1 MRMSVIQRMEA
12 TPNRVRMLVS
22 VLADRPSGETEERL
36 RGFCSPDTLHRD
48 VKDPVAIFRVSLA
61 AARELGLVE
70 QDDEKFRVRPGV
82 LSRKGSLEDDVFLA
96 IERSLMAPEA
106 EPDRGQGDFSRAV
119 AWFLMQPVRR
129 PLQLGVNY
137 KPLIGQQLALPEEMA
152 FDLLNRDRF
161 NSFHYWCRYLGY
173 AQLISDKDL
182 VPDPT
187 VALRRLLPEAMGSD
201 RESAILPLLGRL
213 ARLTP
218 VFESGRIRRELEVD
232 AKPGFQRE
240 PQQLSQSTSFALFR
254 LEQEGLVKLEA
265 RSDAQALILDLG
277 ADAPRR
283 ISHIEVVG
291 QFS

>member
-1 MRMSVIQRMEA
+1 MSVIQRMEA

-48 VKDPVAIFRVSLA
+48 VKDPVTIFRVSLA
-61 AARELGLVE
+61 AAKELGLVE
-70 QDDEKFRVRPGV
+70 HDGEKFRVRPGV
-82 LSRKGSLEDDVFLA
+82 LSRKRKLADDVFLA
-96 IERSLMAPEA
+96 IERALMPP
-106 EPDRGQGDFSRAV
+106 EPDPNLDQIDFARAV
-119 AWFLMQPVRR
+119 AWFLMQPVKR

-137 KPLIGQQLALPEEMA
+137 KSLIGQQLALPEEMV
-152 FDLLNRDRF
+152 FDLSNRDRF

-173 AQLISDKDL
+173 VELISGKDL

-187 VALRRLLPEAMGSD
+187 AALRRLLPQAMGSD
-201 RESAILPLLGRL
+201 RETAILPLLGRL

-218 VFESGRIRRELEVD
+218 VLESGRIRRELEAD
-232 AKPGFQRE
+232 AKPSFQRE
-240 PQQLSQSTSFALFR
+240 PQRLSQSTSFALFR
-254 LEQEGLVKLEA
+254 LEQAGLVKLEA

-283 ISHIEVVG
+283 ISHLEMVG
-291 QFS
+291 LSS